1 MLQLAVDRASHSRCS
16 SSANMTCMV
25 HGACNVGVLLIPVPC
40 LAAAAAAAAVSQGLA
55 PSTQPAPW
63 DPNAAVAQQAAA
75 PVQPAAPG
83 QEALKSCP
91 NCHEV
96 RSTSQFRAVAGS
108 PDGLAIMCQ
117 QCEQVRCCKQ
127 LASSRAVVL
136 QRICKQACHGRRHTS
151 QFDPRLKFQLLKN
164 LVVLHGPSHHLL
176 ACQSR

>member
-1 MLQLAVDRASHSRCS
+1 M
-16 SSANMTCMV
+16 
-25 HGACNVGVLLIPVPC
+25 
-40 LAAAAAAAAVSQGLA
+40 SQGLA

-63 DPNAAVAQQAAA
+63 DPNAAAAQQAAA

-117 QCEQVRCCKQ
+117 QCEQVHRPNWRPQSLLSKFHQQ
-127 LASSRAVVL
+127 L
-136 QRICKQACHGRRHTS
+136 C
-151 QFDPRLKFQLLKN
+151 
-164 LVVLHGPSHHLL
+164 L
-176 ACQSR
+176 A

>member
-1 MLQLAVDRASHSRCS
+1 
-16 SSANMTCMV
+16 
-25 HGACNVGVLLIPVPC
+25 
-40 LAAAAAAAAVSQGLA
+40 VSQGLA

-63 DPNAAVAQQAAA
+63 DPNAAAAQQAAA

-117 QCEQVRCCKQ
+117 QCEQVRQ
-127 LASSRAVVL
+127 SYTA
-136 QRICKQACHGRRHTS
+136 TS
-151 QFDPRLKFQLLKN
+151 M
-164 LVVLHGPSHHLL
+164 PS
-176 ACQSR
+176 C